1 METLYIMKG
10 IVCGAGLRGPADRP
24 VNTLKKRA
32 GLSIEVLE
40 GLRLI
45 GRGRG

>member
-1 METLYIMKG
+1 METLYNGQG
-10 IVCGAGLRGPADRP
+10 IVCGAGVRGPADRL
-24 VNTLKKRA
+24 VNTLKRRA

-40 GLRLI
+40 WLRLI